1 MNSKNLRER
10 YFTGRAYIALSPAIF
25 LTAIVWYTPDLVA
38 IKLAHFFQVYLSL
51 LLFFSCS
58 YLLSQARITSSL
70 FSKELALSL
79 ALMLFILAI
88 GGGLLTYY
96 LNPVYGLSFLLVC
109 LLFLTLFKLSN
120 YTKAQIPYWFKELI
134 RKGNIMLCICL
145 IVMLGYWL
153 NPYSEPLTY
162 FIK

>member
-1 MNSKNLRER
+1 
-10 YFTGRAYIALSPAIF
+10 
-25 LTAIVWYTPDLVA
+25 
-38 IKLAHFFQVYLSL
+38 VYLSL

-58 YLLSQARITSSL
+58 YLLSQARIPASL

-79 ALMLFILAI
+79 ALILLILVI
-88 GGGLLTYY
+88 GGGVLTYY

-109 LLFLTLFKLSN
+109 LLALTLFKLSN
-120 YTKAQIPYWFKELI
+120 YTKVQIPYWFKELI

-153 NPYSEPLTY
+153 NPYSEPLSY
-162 FIK
+162 LIK